1 MNNEL
6 TLTIEEALQWASSEL
21 SAQESGKLDAQIL
34 LAYVLQ
40 ESRTY
45 LYTWSEKKIAQQA
58 WFDYQILITKRQQ
71 GEPVAY
77 LTGEKEFWSL
87 SLKVAPCTLIPRPET
102 ELLVST
108 VLELSDKTEQNS
120 MRVLDLGT
128 GTGAIALALASEK
141 PTWTIDAADQ
151 SLAAVELAKENR
163 ESFALQNVEI
173 FQSDWFSAISNKKYH
188 FIVSNPPYIDSHDPH
203 LEQGD
208 VFFEPHSA
216 LIADDNGIAD
226 LRTIISQGIN
236 YLEHEGY
243 LLLEHGYQQAQAVR
257 AIMSE
262 YSYQNIQTIKD
273 VFGND
278 RVTFGQFFS

>member
-1 MNNEL
+1 MNNGL

-45 LYTWSEKKIAQQA
+45 LYTWPDKKLTNQA
-58 WFDYQILITKRQQ
+58 WLDYETLITKRQQ

-87 SLKVAPCTLIPRPET
+87 LLKVAPCTLIPRPET

-108 VLELSDKTEQNS
+108 VLELSEKAERS
-120 MRVLDLGT
+120 SIRVLDLGT

-141 PTWTIDAADQ
+141 PTWTIEAVDQ

-163 ESFALQNVEI
+163 DAFTLRNVDI
-173 FQSDWFSAISNKKYH
+173 FQSDWFSAILNKKYH

-208 VFFEPHSA
+208 VFFEPDSA

-226 LRTIISQGIN
+226 LKTIISEGMN
-236 YLEHEGY
+236 YLEDEGY
-243 LLLEHGYQQAQAVR
+243 LLLEHGYQQAKAVR
-257 AIMSE
+257 TIMSQ
-262 YSYQNIQTIKD
+262 YSYKNIQTMKD
-273 VFGND
+273 TFGND